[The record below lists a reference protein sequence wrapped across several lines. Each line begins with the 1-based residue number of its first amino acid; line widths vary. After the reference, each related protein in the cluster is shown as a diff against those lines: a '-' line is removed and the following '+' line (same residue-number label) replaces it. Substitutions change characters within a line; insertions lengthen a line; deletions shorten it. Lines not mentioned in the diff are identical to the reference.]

1 MKRTGALLVL
11 PQNKKWVL
19 LLLKGLHKQNW
30 INWPLSWCKWRQII
44 FRSKMVNLARIIFFR
59 KSISIFLIYLMSY
72 CILYAK
78 WAIPEKKGLRIYFL
92 QYIYLPQTGT
102 FFWKICIL
110 HCCLPIAQ
118 PYHVRFKV
126 KEYKQIWY
134 LLWAATVD
142 RWSNLNLK
150 KIWKFEM
157 FHISFVY
164 RSNNRE
170 IFWKFHIYY
179 YFL

>member
-30 INWPLSWCKWRQII
+30 IDWPLSWCKWRQII

-72 CILYAK
+72 CIIYAK
-78 WAIPEKKGLRIYFL
+78 WAIPEKRGLRIYFF
-92 QYIYLPQTGT
+92 QYIYLPQTGA

-118 PYHVRFKV
+118 PYHVRFRA
-126 KEYKQIWY
+126 KEYKHIGCEIALGSDNRQMVKGTKQIWG
-134 LLWAATVD
+134 TIKE
-142 RWSNLNLK
+142 S
-150 KIWKFEM
+150 
-157 FHISFVY
+157 
-164 RSNNRE
+164 
-170 IFWKFHIYY
+170 
-179 YFL
+179 